1 MEAIDKR
8 QQLSPETISDP
19 AYESGRVK
27 NDLHGPDDLSLQKN
41 FTDPRTTEKDFT
53 ENQETFGTS
62 DNSGIIHSC
71 GVELSKSSASC
82 QICGEDPSEKIPKL
96 LICLHAVCLAC
107 VQGLDKI
114 TCSRCRQD
122 TKVSDILTDF
132 VHATNKDSVTESND
146 PSKYPLFA
154 LISDAKLRIGK
165 LPDEVTGLSNTL
177 GELQEVRDNTRSL
190 IEETYQSY
198 RAVLEECK
206 NAALLEL
213 EERHNQKELAI
224 MEKLEHYDVTESS
237 LDQAITYAQ
246 QLYLC
251 KTDEQLQLE
260 GVVETR
266 LRYLLGQL
274 DKKPAGFQT
283 TLEWHS
289 DKDAFSEALNK
300 HFGTFANPNIVL
312 PPSTDDTLTSPTV
325 IVSETVDTPQSV
337 LGQALLTPA
346 QSMGETTLA
355 PSPGLLSLGPLS
367 PLSPASPSLSLPL
380 CSPQGV
386 SQVNPTRPKSGHGP
400 VGSSVSSPAHQY
412 SLPPRSHLGLSHP
425 DLTLASVNQHSSR
438 NSLGLTQQHTPTP
451 PLPHNTNVEFNLAQ
465 LANISMERST
475 SGPINANPSFTLA
488 DLISNVE
495 DDNVPP
501 LTPSWDPSEPSSH
514 ASHHPHQ
521 ALNNL
526 AALAKLDEYN
536 EGSVRSCNNAWPA
549 PDPNLLLPELNRDP
563 SSMLTRSLSNLGSD
577 TSPGNHSMVSPGNH
591 SLSPVLGLTVPNM
604 GGRGTSPISP
614 IDNLMPQ
621 LGGLSISPV
630 PGNILTQPILRSGI
644 NMSGM
649 VSNPGSAQ
657 PRSLNSMQ
665 IRCKFGQLGPGK
677 VQFNSP
683 HGFCL
688 GLEEEIIVADTNN
701 HRIQVFEKNGT
712 YRYQFGIPGKEE
724 GQLWYPRK
732 VAVMK
737 NSGKFVVC
745 DRGNERSRMQ
755 IFTKHGHFVRKIAI
769 RYIDIVAGLAI
780 TRDGNIVAVDS
791 VTPTMFVISEQGEL
805 LRWFDC
811 ADYMREPSDIAV
823 GGREFYVCDFKGHNV
838 VVFTEDGV
846 FVRRI
851 GCENITNFPNGIDIS
866 DAGDILIG
874 DSHGNRFHVAVFAN
888 DGSLLAEFE
897 CPHVKVSRCCGLKI
911 TSEGYVVTLAKNNH
925 HVLVLN
931 TLYIA

>member
-1 MEAIDKR
+1 MEAENSTP
-8 QQLSPETISDP
+8 LSPPTTPPDTKMDALGCDVAQSEISV
-19 AYESGRVK
+19 EE
-27 NDLHGPDDLSLQKN
+27 LSS
-41 FTDPRTTEKDFT
+41 KDVT
-53 ENQETFGTS
+53 ENIETFGIS
-62 DNSGIIHSC
+62 DYSGETFAGLETNSC
-71 GVELSKSSASC
+71 GVPCPL
-82 QICGEDPSEKIPKL
+82 CGEDPALKSPQL
-96 LICLHAVCLAC
+96 LSCLHSVCLDC
-107 VQGLDKI
+107 TTGQDII
-114 TCSRCRQD
+114 TCTRCRQD
-122 TKVSDILTDF
+122 TMVPSLVPDF
-132 VHATNKDSVTESND
+132 VHKKQGSPETAE
-146 PSKYPLFA
+146 LE
-154 LISDAKLRIGK
+154 GK
-165 LPDEVTGLSNTL
+165 LVSLVSRARARMGQLPGEVSGLSNTL
-177 GELQEVRDNTRSL
+177 GDLQEVRDNSRGL
-190 IEETYQSY
+190 VEETYQSY

-213 EERHNQKELAI
+213 EERHNQRELAI
-224 MEKLEHYDVTESS
+224 MEKLEHYDLTESC
-237 LDQAITYAQ
+237 LDQSITFA
-246 QLYLC
+246 
-251 KTDEQLQLE
+251 EQLMSSSCSEVEQQQVEGMVEARLNTLLE
-260 GVVETR
+260 
-266 LRYLLGQL
+266 QL
-274 DKKPAGFQT
+274 DRKPAGLQT
-283 TLEWHS
+283 SLEWKS
-289 DKDAFSEALNK
+289 DKEAFSAAVRDN
-300 HFGTFANPNIVL
+300 FGKFSSPAVGGVVTAVSD
-312 PPSTDDTLTSPTV
+312 PSSSVVVTSPSLV
-325 IVSETVDTPQSV
+325 VSAAADSSQAALV
-337 LGQALLTPA
+337 QALLTPGPTLG
-346 QSMGETTLA
+346 QVTTT
-355 PSPGLLSLGPLS
+355 PTPGLLSLGPLS

-380 CSPQGV
+380 CSPQGLAP
-386 SQVNPTRPKSGHGP
+386 QTRPRSGHGP
-400 VGSSVSSPAHQY
+400 IGSSVSSPAHQF
-412 SLPPRSHLGLSHP
+412 SLTARNHLGLSHP
-425 DLTLASVNQHSSR
+425 DLTQHSPR
-438 NSLGLTQQHTPTP
+438 HSLGLTQHTPTP
-451 PLPHNTNVEFNLAQ
+451 PLPHTTNVEYNLAAQ

-495 DDNVPP
+495 EDTVPP
-501 LTPSWDPSEPSSH
+501 LTPSWDPSDPSPH
-514 ASHHPHQ
+514 PPHHQHQ

-536 EGSVRSCNNAWPA
+536 EGSARTCNNTWPP
-549 PDPNLLLPELNRDP
+549 PDPTLLLPDLNRDQ
-563 SSMLTRSLSNLGSD
+563 STILTRSLSNLGSD
-577 TSPGNHSMVSPGNH
+577 NSPGNHSMVSPGNH
-591 SLSPVLGLTVPNM
+591 SLSPVLGLTVPHM

-630 PGNILTQPILRSGI
+630 PGNVLTQPILRSGI
-644 NMSGM
+644 NMSS
-649 VSNPGSAQ
+649 VVNQSPSAQ

-677 VQFNSP
+677 GQFNSP

-888 DGSLLAEFE
+888 DGGLLAEFE

>member
-1 MEAIDKR
+1 MEAENSTP
-8 QQLSPETISDP
+8 LSPPNTPPDTKMDAVVSDV
-19 AYESGRVK
+19 AQSEMTVDEVS
-27 NDLHGPDDLSLQKN
+27 S
-41 FTDPRTTEKDFT
+41 KDVT
-53 ENQETFGTS
+53 ENIETFGIS
-62 DNSGIIHSC
+62 DYPGDTFAGLEKSSC
-71 GVELSKSSASC
+71 GVSC
-82 QICGEDPSEKIPKL
+82 PLCGEDPALKSPQL
-96 LICLHAVCLAC
+96 LSCLCSVCLDC
-107 VQGLDKI
+107 TTGLDII
-114 TCSRCRQD
+114 TCNRCRQD
-122 TKVSDILTDF
+122 TMVSSLIPDI
-132 VHATNKDSVTESND
+132 VHKKQGSPEIAE
-146 PSKYPLFA
+146 LE
-154 LISDAKLRIGK
+154 GK
-165 LPDEVTGLSNTL
+165 LMSLVSRARARMGQLPGEVSGLSNTL
-177 GELQEVRDNTRSL
+177 GDLQEVRDNSRGL
-190 IEETYQSY
+190 VEETYQSY

-213 EERHNQKELAI
+213 EERHNQRELAI
-224 MEKLEHYDVTESS
+224 MEKLEHYDLTESCLEQS
-237 LDQAITYAQ
+237 ITFA
-246 QLYLC
+246 
-251 KTDEQLQLE
+251 EQLMSSGCPEVEQQQVEGMVEARLNTLLE
-260 GVVETR
+260 
-266 LRYLLGQL
+266 QL
-274 DKKPAGFQT
+274 DRKPAGLQT
-283 TLEWHS
+283 SLEWNS
-289 DKDAFSEALNK
+289 DKEAFSAAVRDN
-300 HFGTFANPNIVL
+300 FGKFSSPSVDATCD
-312 PPSTDDTLTSPTV
+312 PPSSVGVSSPSLV
-325 IVSETVDTPQSV
+325 VSAAADSSQAALV
-337 LGQALLTPA
+337 QALLTPGPTLG
-346 QSMGETTLA
+346 QVTTT
-355 PSPGLLSLGPLS
+355 PTPGLLSLGPLS

-380 CSPQGV
+380 CSPQGLAP
-386 SQVNPTRPKSGHGP
+386 QARPRSGHGP
-400 VGSSVSSPAHQY
+400 IGSSVSSPAHHF
-412 SLPPRSHLGLSHP
+412 SLNARNHLGLSHP
-425 DLTLASVNQHSSR
+425 DLTQHSPR
-438 NSLGLTQQHTPTP
+438 HSLGLAQHTPTP
-451 PLPHNTNVEFNLAQ
+451 PLPNTTNVEYNLAAQ

-475 SGPINANPSFTLA
+475 SGPINSNPSFTLA

-495 DDNVPP
+495 EDTVPP
-501 LTPSWDPSEPSSH
+501 LTPSWDPSDPSPH
-514 ASHHPHQ
+514 PPHHQHQ

-536 EGSVRSCNNAWPA
+536 EGSARTCNNTWPP
-549 PDPNLLLPELNRDP
+549 PDPTLLLPDLNRDQ
-563 SSMLTRSLSNLGSD
+563 STILTRSLSNLGSD
-577 TSPGNHSMVSPGNH
+577 NSPGNHSMVSPGNH
-591 SLSPVLGLTVPNM
+591 SLSPVLGLTVPHM

-630 PGNILTQPILRSGI
+630 PGNVLTQPILRSGI
-644 NMSGM
+644 NMSS
-649 VSNPGSAQ
+649 VVNQSPSAQ

-677 VQFNSP
+677 GQFNSP

-888 DGSLLAEFE
+888 DGGLLAEFE

>member
-1 MEAIDKR
+1 MEVDTTTP
-8 QQLSPETISDP
+8 LSPPATPPDIKTMEDVSQEDNKVETASSHD
-19 AYESGRVK
+19 A
-27 NDLHGPDDLSLQKN
+27 
-41 FTDPRTTEKDFT
+41 T
-53 ENQETFGTS
+53 ENNETFGMS
-62 DNSGIIHSC
+62 DYSGDTFA
-71 GVELSKSSASC
+71 GVEANFSVAPCPL
-82 QICGEDPSEKIPKL
+82 CGEDPALRSPQL
-96 LICLHAVCLAC
+96 LSCLHSVCLEC
-107 VQGLDKI
+107 TLGQEVI
-114 TCSRCRQD
+114 TCTKCRQE
-122 TKVSDILTDF
+122 TMVTAMVPFIVRSGLETEQMIEVEGKVGSL
-132 VHATNKDSVTESND
+132 V
-146 PSKYPLFA
+146 SKVR
-154 LISDAKLRIGK
+154 SRMDQ
-165 LPDEVTGLSNTL
+165 LPGEVSGLSNTL
-177 GELQEVRDNTRSL
+177 GDLQEVRDNTRGL
-190 IEETYQSY
+190 VEETYQSY

-206 NAALLEL
+206 NAALMEL
-213 EERHNQKELAI
+213 EERHNQRELAI
-224 MEKLEHYDVTESS
+224 MEKLEHYDFTETCLEQSLAFTEQVLSS
-237 LDQAITYAQ
+237 SGMEQ
-246 QLYLC
+246 QEVERLVEVRLN
-251 KTDEQLQLE
+251 TLLEQLD
-260 GVVETR
+260 R
-266 LRYLLGQL
+266 
-274 DKKPAGFQT
+274 KPAGLQT
-283 TLEWHS
+283 SLEWKS
-289 DKDAFSEALNK
+289 DKDAFSAAVIENFGKFCSPAASAAVCASPPAVCALPCP
-300 HFGTFANPNIVL
+300 AAVSS
-312 PPSTDDTLTSPTV
+312 PSLTVSPADSSQAALV
-325 IVSETVDTPQSV
+325 
-337 LGQALLTPA
+337 QALLAPAPTLGQVTVTP
-346 QSMGETTLA
+346 T
-355 PSPGLLSLGPLS
+355 PGLLSLGPLS
-367 PLSPASPSLSLPL
+367 PLSPASSTPLSLPL
-380 CSPQGV
+380 CSPQ
-386 SQVNPTRPKSGHGP
+386 TRPRSGHGP
-400 VGSSVSSPAHQY
+400 GPIGSSVSSPAHQF
-412 SLPPRSHLGLSHP
+412 SLPTRSHLGLSHP
-425 DLTLASVNQHSSR
+425 DLSQHSPR
-438 NSLGLTQQHTPTP
+438 HSLGLPQHTPHTP
-451 PLPHNTNVEFNLAQ
+451 TTPHPHTSTGEYHLAAQ

-475 SGPINANPSFTLA
+475 SGPITNNPSFTLA

-495 DDNVPP
+495 EDTVPP
-501 LTPSWDPSEPSSH
+501 LTPSWDPSDPSPH
-514 ASHHPHQ
+514 PPHHQHQ

-536 EGSVRSCNNAWPA
+536 EGSARTCNNAWPP
-549 PDPNLLLPELNRDP
+549 PDPTLLLPDLNRDQ
-563 SSMLTRSLSNLGSD
+563 SGILTRSLSNLGSD

-591 SLSPVLGLTVPNM
+591 SLSPVLGLTVPHM

-630 PGNILTQPILRSGI
+630 PGNVLTQPILRSGI
-644 NMSGM
+644 NMSGL
-649 VSNPGSAQ
+649 VNQSASAQ

-677 VQFNSP
+677 GQFNSP

-888 DGSLLAEFE
+888 DGGLLAEFE

>member
-1 MEAIDKR
+1 MEAENTTH
-8 QQLSPETISDP
+8 LSPPPTHQDTFMNKMDSLVSDGSQSETAVEI
-19 AYESGRVK
+19 
-27 NDLHGPDDLSLQKN
+27 LSN
-41 FTDPRTTEKDFT
+41 KDKT
-53 ENQETFGTS
+53 ENIETFGIS
-62 DNSGIIHSC
+62 DYPEDTFAGPST
-71 GVELSKSSASC
+71 ASC
-82 QICGEDPSEKIPKL
+82 ATPCPLCGEDPTLKTPQL
-96 LICLHAVCLAC
+96 LSCLHSVCLDC
-107 VQGLDKI
+107 TKGQEII
-114 TCSRCRQD
+114 TCNRCRQE
-122 TKVSDILTDF
+122 TMVPSMVPDF
-132 VHATNKDSVTESND
+132 VHLKQGNTETTVE
-146 PSKYPLFA
+146 KVELE
-154 LISDAKLRIGK
+154 GK
-165 LPDEVTGLSNTL
+165 LLSLVSRARARIAQLPGEVSGLSNTL
-177 GELQEVRDNTRSL
+177 GDLQEVRDNSRGL
-190 IEETYQSY
+190 VEETYQSY
-198 RAVLEECK
+198 RAILEESK

-213 EERHNQKELAI
+213 EERHNQRELAI
-224 MEKLEHYDVTESS
+224 MEKLEHYDLTESC
-237 LDQAITYAQ
+237 LDQSITFA
-246 QLYLC
+246 
-251 KTDEQLQLE
+251 EQLLGSSCSDGERQKMDEMVEARLTSLLE
-260 GVVETR
+260 
-266 LRYLLGQL
+266 QL
-274 DKKPAGFQT
+274 DRKPAGLQT
-283 TLEWHS
+283 SLVWKT
-289 DKDAFSEALNK
+289 DKEAFSAAVREN
-300 HFGTFANPNIVL
+300 FGKFSS
-312 PPSTDDTLTSPTV
+312 PSAQCVQPSCAGDGSPTLV
-325 IVSETVDTPQSV
+325 VSAAADSSQAALV
-337 LGQALLTPA
+337 QALLTPGPTLG
-346 QSMGETTLA
+346 QVTTT
-355 PSPGLLSLGPLS
+355 PTPGLLSLGPLS

-380 CSPQGV
+380 CSPQGLAP
-386 SQVNPTRPKSGHGP
+386 QQRPRSGHGHGP
-400 VGSSVSSPAHQY
+400 IGSSVSSPAHQY
-412 SLPPRSHLGLSHP
+412 SLTARNHLGLSHP
-425 DLTLASVNQHSSR
+425 DLTQHSPR
-438 NSLGLTQQHTPTP
+438 HSLGLTQHTPTP
-451 PLPHNTNVEFNLAQ
+451 PLPHTTNVEYNLAAQ

-475 SGPINANPSFTLA
+475 SGPVNTNPSFTLA

-495 DDNVPP
+495 EDTVPP
-501 LTPSWDPSEPSSH
+501 LTPSWDPSDPSPH
-514 ASHHPHQ
+514 PPHHQHQ

-536 EGSVRSCNNAWPA
+536 EGSARTCNNTWPP
-549 PDPNLLLPELNRDP
+549 PDPTLLLPDLNRDQ
-563 SSMLTRSLSNLGSD
+563 STILTRSLSNLGSD
-577 TSPGNHSMVSPGNH
+577 ASPGNHSMVSPGNH
-591 SLSPVLGLTVPNM
+591 SLSPVLGLTVPHM

-630 PGNILTQPILRSGI
+630 PGNVLTQPILRSGI
-644 NMSGM
+644 NMSS
-649 VSNPGSAQ
+649 VVNQSASAQ

-677 VQFNSP
+677 GQFNSP

-888 DGSLLAEFE
+888 DGGLLAEFE

>member
-1 MEAIDKR
+1 LMMEVDNSTS
-8 QQLSPETISDP
+8 LSPPTTPVILSSNTHILDDSLVQEVSHPKPVDSESKVET
-19 AYESGRVK
+19 V
-27 NDLHGPDDLSLQKN
+27 
-41 FTDPRTTEKDFT
+41 TDRDAS
-53 ENQETFGTS
+53 ENRETFGDS
-62 DNSGIIHSC
+62 EFSGDGETFSGLESSSC
-71 GVELSKSSASC
+71 LAPCPV
-82 QICGEDPSEKIPKL
+82 CGEDPSKNSPQL
-96 LICLHAVCLAC
+96 LACLHSVCLPC
-107 VQGLDKI
+107 TRGQEII

-122 TKVSDILTDF
+122 TRVADLVADF
-132 VHATNKDSVTESND
+132 VHQKTDNPDRSGGQDEHLVSLLSA
-146 PSKYPLFA
+146 
-154 LISDAKLRIGK
+154 AKARIGQ
-165 LPDEVTGLSNTL
+165 LPGEVSGLSNTL
-177 GELQEVRDNTRSL
+177 GDLQEVRDNTRSL
-190 IEETYQSY
+190 VEETYQSY
-198 RAVLEECK
+198 RAVLEQCK
-206 NAALLEL
+206 NAALMDL
-213 EERHNQKELAI
+213 EERHNQRELAI
-224 MEKLEHYDVTESS
+224 MEKLEHYDITESC
-237 LDQAITYAQ
+237 LEQAMTY
-246 QLYLC
+246 
-251 KTDEQLQLE
+251 TEQLVSSCSGAEQQQLE
-260 GVVETR
+260 GKVVDR
-266 LRYLLGQL
+266 MKNLLEQL
-274 DKKPAGFQT
+274 DRKPAGLQT
-283 TLEWHS
+283 SLEWES
-289 DKDAFSEALNK
+289 DKAAFSAAVREN
-300 HFGTFANPNIVL
+300 FGKFSL
-312 PPSTDDTLTSPTV
+312 PVVTPSTGVTVTSPSLV
-325 IVSETVDTPQSV
+325 VSDSADSSQAALV
-337 LGQALLTPA
+337 QALLTPA
-346 QSMGETTLA
+346 PTLGQVTMT
-355 PSPGLLSLGPLS
+355 PTPGLLSLGPLS

-380 CSPQGV
+380 CSPQG
-386 SQVNPTRPKSGHGP
+386 PPRPRSGHGP
-400 VGSSVSSPAHQY
+400 IGSSVSSPAHQY
-412 SLPPRSHLGLSHP
+412 SLPPRNHLGLSHP
-425 DLTLASVNQHSSR
+425 DLSLSSPR
-438 NSLGLTQQHTPTP
+438 HSLGLAQHTPTP
-451 PLPHNTNVEFNLAQ
+451 PLPHNTNVEYNLAQ

-475 SGPINANPSFTLA
+475 SGPINSNPSFTLA

-495 DDNVPP
+495 DDSVPP
-501 LTPSWDPSEPSSH
+501 LTPSWDPSDPSPH
-514 ASHHPHQ
+514 PPHHQHQ

-536 EGSVRSCNNAWPA
+536 EGSVRSCNNSWPP
-549 PDPNLLLPELNRDP
+549 PDPTLLLPDLNRDH
-563 SSMLTRSLSNLGSD
+563 SSILTRSLSNLGSD

-591 SLSPVLGLTVPNM
+591 SLSPVLGLTVPHM

-644 NMSGM
+644 NMSGLM
-649 VSNPGSAQ
+649 TQPGSAQ

-677 VQFNSP
+677 GQFNSP